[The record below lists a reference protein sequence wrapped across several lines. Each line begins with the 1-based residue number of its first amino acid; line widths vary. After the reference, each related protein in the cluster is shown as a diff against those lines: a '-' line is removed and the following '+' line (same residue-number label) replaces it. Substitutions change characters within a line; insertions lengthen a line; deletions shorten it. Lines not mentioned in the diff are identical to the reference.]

1 MAAKIN
7 RPGSAASKI
16 SYALMGCFTELLI
29 CSRCFSHKVRRPV
42 RQVMSNHHQP
52 LSMCHACS
60 RTVLADHKARVL
72 KFN

>member
-7 RPGSAASKI
+7 RPGRAASKV

-29 CSRCFSHKVRRPV
+29 CSRCFGHKVTRPV

-52 LSMCHACS
+52 LTMCHACS
-60 RTVLADHKARVL
+60 RKVLAEHKARVL